1 MLAAA
6 LCIVGL
12 TAGQKPIPCLADGD
26 LWRIVKARAR
36 VVVIGGLDG
45 SGDAPVRVTEEVARL
60 RKQLGRRAVI
70 HAVPLANPEK
80 AALRFPPQGEAY
92 AGGREAHHL
101 WRWIGVVAPD
111 AVVVVGNDPSGLAE
125 ALSHDSPAG
134 VGRVAVLP
142 AGAAIA
148 AVAPSPAREEIER
161 RMRRTPD
168 EVAKQLAKNYGHELP
183 EAVYIPAV
191 AVLGRLRLGDVADVE
206 RIVAPYAKRERDSLA
221 KATGSHLAGHL
232 LFAELALLTGNGRY
246 IQLVRG
252 AADLGFDAEG
262 KPKESMPLH
271 SEMSDAVFM
280 GCPILAAAGRL
291 TGDTKYFDMTFRHLR
306 FMQKLD
312 LRADGLY
319 RHSPLDEAAWGRGN
333 AFPALGLAFTLGY
346 LPKNH
351 TAFPEILASF
361 QRHMDALAQ
370 HVDASGMWRQ
380 VVDVAG
386 SYPELSA
393 TCMIGFSM
401 RRGVKE
407 GWLPEARYRPLIDRA
422 WEAAKRRIGED
433 GRLIDVCTGTGKQ
446 PSLQHY
452 LDRPAIL
459 GLDPRG
465 GAMALLFATEMR

>member
-6 LCIVGL
+6 LCVVGL
-12 TAGQKPIPCLADGD
+12 TAGQKPIPCVPDGD
-26 LWRIVKARAR
+26 LWRIEKGRAR
-36 VVVIGGLDG
+36 VVVVGGLDG
-45 SGDAPVRVTEEVARL
+45 SGDAAARVAVEVARV
-60 RKQLGRRAVI
+60 RKQLGRHAAI
-70 HAVPLANPEK
+70 HSVPMANPEN

-92 AGGREAHHL
+92 AANPEAHYL

-111 AVVVVGNDPSGLAE
+111 ALVVVGADPGGLADALNRE
-125 ALSHDSPAG
+125 APAG
-134 VGRVAVLP
+134 VGRIAVLQ

-148 AVAPSPAREEIER
+148 TVVPSPAREEMDR
-161 RMRRTPD
+161 RVRRTPD
-168 EVAKQLAKNYGHELP
+168 EVAKQLAKHYGHELP

-191 AVLGRLRLGDVADVE
+191 AVLGRLRLGEVADVE
-206 RIVAPYAKRERDSLA
+206 RIVAPYASGGRDSLA

-232 LFAELALLTGNGRY
+232 LFAELALLTGNERY
-246 IQLVRG
+246 VRLVRA

-291 TGDTKYFDMTFRHLR
+291 TGDTKYFDMSLRHLR
-306 FMQKLD
+306 FMRKLD

-333 AFPALGLAFTLGY
+333 AFPALGLALTLGY
-346 LPKNH
+346 LPKTH
-351 TAFPEILASF
+351 AAFPEILAAF
-361 QRHMDALAQ
+361 QRHMEALAQ

-380 VVDVAG
+380 VIDVSG

-393 TCMIGFSM
+393 TCMIGVAM
-401 RRGVKE
+401 RRGVRE
-407 GWLPEARYRPLIDRA
+407 GWLPPARYRPLIDRA
-422 WEAAKRRIGED
+422 WEAAKRRIAED

-446 PSLQHY
+446 PSLKHY

-459 GLDPRG
+459 GVDARG